1 LIAIR
6 HPRGRRSIGRL
17 VSVPLMLPQM
27 GPVQTHALLLRR
39 FACYMKLMMR
49 KSLVAAAM
57 GAVALVA
64 AGPASADRYRN
75 PTAIFAGLDK
85 ITGRIIAFEVAVNET
100 VQFGAL
106 QLTPKVCYS
115 RPVTEKPQTTTFIE
129 VEEITFNNESKKLFS
144 GWMFAAS
151 PGLNAIEHPV
161 YDIWLTGCKGA
172 TERDLIKTPPEEEEV
187 IPTPTAENALARPL
201 GADGRVQPD
210 AGERAA
216 QDRRRQQQINR
227 STTSG
232 PILPGQ
238 PLNTAPPPP
247 QQAQRPAQRF
257 FPITG
262 SGVGGQNPG
271 IYVNPGAN

>member
-1 LIAIR
+1 MRERMKRIAITV
-6 HPRGRRSIGRL
+6 L
-17 VSVPLMLPQM
+17 
-27 GPVQTHALLLRR
+27 
-39 FACYMKLMMR
+39 
-49 KSLVAAAM
+49 
-57 GAVALVA
+57 A
-64 AGPASADRYRN
+64 AGALSAGLLPASADKFRN

-85 ITGRIIAFEVAVNET
+85 ITGRIIAFEVQVNET

-115 RPVTEKPQTTTFIE
+115 RPVTERPNTTSFIE
-129 VEEITFNNESKKLFS
+129 VDEITFNNEAKRIFN
-144 GWMFAAS
+144 GWMFASS

-172 TERDLIKTPPEEEEV
+172 TDRDLIKSPPEEEEF
-187 IPTPTAENALARPL
+187 IPTPTNENALARPL
-201 GADGRVQPD
+201 GPDGRPQLDP
-210 AGERAA
+210 AERAA

-238 PLNTAPPPP
+238 PLNTGPVLP
-247 QQAQRPAQRF
+247 QQQGQRPAQRF

-271 IYVNPGAN
+271 IYINPGN

>member
-1 LIAIR
+1 MAAATSAVQRGTIPFSAAI
-6 HPRGRRSIGRL
+6 PVLWASAMSIRTTFV
-17 VSVPLMLPQM
+17 VSLSLAAA
-27 GPVQTHALLLRR
+27 ALLP
-39 FACYMKLMMR
+39 
-49 KSLVAAAM
+49 SAAE
-57 GAVALVA
+57 
-64 AGPASADRYRN
+64 ADKYRN

-85 ITGRIIAFEVAVNET
+85 ITGRIIAFEVQVNET

-115 RPVTEKPQTTTFIE
+115 RPVTERPQTTSFIE
-129 VEEITFNNESKKLFS
+129 VEEITFNNESKRIFS

-151 PGLNAIEHPV
+151 PGLNAVEHPV

-172 TERDLIKTPPEEEEV
+172 TERDLIKTPPEEEEFV
-187 IPTPTAENALARPL
+187 PTPSADNALARPL
-201 GADGRVQPD
+201 GTDGRPQLDPS
-210 AGERAA
+210 ERAA

-238 PLNTAPPPP
+238 PLNTGPNPA
-247 QQAQRPAQRF
+247 QAQRPAQRF

-271 IYVNPGAN
+271 IYINPGSAN